1 MCVFVCVCVC
11 VCVCVWVRACV
22 RACVRVCVCVCV
34 RAGVRM
40 CVQACVVCICVR
52 ACLCVYMLLFHVC
65 MRVRVCVRACVC
77 LCAVPTP
84 PRHRLHRRLRYYRNY
99 FHVEMY
105 TVCIDGRHSINIYV
119 YLSVIVH
126 NSCSTIHHHSLA
138 QIFGPVQSIFKFDT
152 MAEVIE
158 MANNTKYGLAA
169 AVHTKDIERALTV
182 SNSVRAG
189 IIWSVFL

>member
-1 MCVFVCVCVC
+1 MCVCVC
-11 VCVCVWVRACV
+11 
-22 RACVRVCVCVCV
+22 ACVRVCVRACVCV
-34 RAGVRM
+34 
-40 CVQACVVCICVR
+40 
-52 ACLCVYMLLFHVC
+52 CLCVCTCRCAHVCASVCCLHMCSCVPVRVYASVSCVC

-84 PRHRLHRRLRYYRNY
+84 PRHRLHRRLRYYPNY

-105 TVCIDGRHSINIYV
+105 TVCIDGRHTINIYL